1 MIEIDHVVRRVGHA
15 SRLRGHESGEGQ
27 IGDPLDHSESTPFGT
42 TWWTDAVRDFEDH
55 DYGDAIADV
64 YDSWY
69 ADITDVDATV
79 DFLRRFVD
87 EGSVLELG
95 VGTGRLAVP
104 LAATGISVT
113 GIDVSEAMLE
123 RLHEKDPGRTI
134 ETIRGD
140 MVDDLPDGPFDLVFV
155 AYNTF
160 FNVYDLERQRRL
172 LEHVAERLDENGAF
186 VVEAYVPD
194 TSRPGGDAVGIRS
207 MTTDSVVLRADR
219 HDPDAQTIDGQL
231 VEITETG
238 GVRLRPYR
246 LRYATP
252 DQLDAM
258 AAEAGLVLA
267 ERWENTHRHPFDPES
282 PTHVSVYRRSR
293 SRILDPQ

>member
-1 MIEIDHVVRRVGHA
+1 MIEIDHVARPVGHD
-15 SRLRGHESGEGQ
+15 SRLRGHESGEEP
-27 IGDPLDHSESTPFGT
+27 IADPSDHPESTRFGA

-69 ADITDVDATV
+69 SDITDVDATV
-79 DFLRRFVD
+79 EFLRRFVK
-87 EGSVLELG
+87 EGSALELG
-95 VGTGRLAVP
+95 IGTGRLAIP
-104 LAATGISVT
+104 LAASGVSVI
-113 GIDVSEAMLE
+113 GIDVSEAMLQ
-123 RLHEKDPGRTI
+123 RLHEKNQSQSIRS
-134 ETIRGD
+134 IRGD
-140 MVDDLPDGPFDLVFV
+140 MVDDLPEGPFDLVFV

-160 FNVYDLERQRRL
+160 FNVHDPERQRRL
-172 LEHVAERLDENGAF
+172 LERVAERLDQNGAF
-186 VVEAYVPD
+186 VIEAYVPD
-194 TSRPGGDAVGIRS
+194 VDRPGGDSVGIRS

-258 AAEAGLVLA
+258 AADAGLVLT
-267 ERWENTHRHPFDPES
+267 ERWEDTHRHTFDAES

-293 SRILDPQ
+293 SRILDSQ